1 MTEQRFDFEFH
12 PRFRPLLA
20 VLGVRPANSWVAV
33 DDQRFQARF
42 GRWQVRTPVSNLA
55 DVVITRDYLAIKAIG
70 PRGSMADRGATFGST
85 TRGGV
90 CVCFHEP
97 VTALAGRWMAH
108 PALTVTVADLDGLA
122 AVVRERIDGA
132 G

>member
-1 MTEQRFDFEFH
+1 MTEQRFAFEFH

-20 VLGVRPANSWVAV
+20 VLGVRPGNSGVKV
-33 DDQRFQARF
+33 DDEWFEARF
-42 GRWQVRTPVSNLA
+42 GRWQVRTPVSNLS
-55 DVVITRDYLAIKAIG
+55 DVQITRDYRAIKAIG

-97 VTALAGRWMAH
+97 VTALAGHWMPH
-108 PALTVTVADLDGLA
+108 PGLTVTVADLDGLA
-122 AVVRERIDGA
+122 AAVRQRIDRA